1 MTRFITCLLTTLGAI
16 AVSVPTAKNASLT
29 AGITA
34 IEGVKVG
41 HHTLSERPTG
51 CTIIL
56 TESGATAAVDVRGS
70 APGTREIALLDPT
83 NTVNQV
89 HAITL
94 AGGSAFGLSVADGV
108 MRYLEERN
116 IGYDTGSARVPI
128 VPAAILYDLNVGP
141 ELKKG
146 PPATCGYEAAQN
158 ATDDR
163 IEEGSVGAGAGAT
176 VGKFGGPQ
184 RAMKGGIGTS

>member
-1 MTRFITCLLTTLGAI
+1 M
-16 AVSVPTAKNASLT
+16 SVPTAKNASLT

-116 IGYDTGSARVPI
+116 TLSY
-128 VPAAILYDLNVGP
+128 L
-141 ELKKG
+141 
-146 PPATCGYEAAQN
+146 
-158 ATDDR
+158 
-163 IEEGSVGAGAGAT
+163 EEVSKV
-176 VGKFGGPQ
+176 Q
-184 RAMKGGIGTS
+184 Q